1 MPLKPFHPWRQGPVS
16 SGRRPVRSAPRAW
29 RAAMVAAFAAGACF
43 SALAQSSTASTGSR
57 SVSEWLTRMHEASRQ
72 RAYTGT
78 LVVSAGAAMSASKI
92 WHVCDGQQQVERIDS
107 LTGAPR
113 TTIRRNNEVITFVP
127 ESKTAVVEKRESLGL
142 FPDMGRTP
150 SNQIPQFYS
159 AREVGVQ
166 RVAGHLADTV
176 EILPR
181 DEWRFGYRIWSE
193 QQSGLVVKIQ
203 TLGEQGAVLE
213 QVAFT
218 ELQLD
223 APVSMDKLK
232 QAMKDTR
239 GYEVIKPALK
249 KTTAEAQGWRLK
261 EAIPGFQSMSCHT
274 RETAQALPPGQAP
287 MQWVFSDGLASV
299 SLFVEPFDEQR
310 HRQEKPAAVGATHSV
325 GRRVGD
331 HWVTAMGEVPVATL
345 KRFIQAIERT
355 QP

>member
-1 MPLKPFHPWRQGPVS
+1 MSLTPFRAWRRGSLSAV
-16 SGRRPVRSAPRAW
+16 RHPVRSAPRAW
-29 RAAMVAAFAAGACF
+29 RVAMVAALTAGACV
-43 SALAQSSTASTGSR
+43 SVLAQPAPAPTSSR
-57 SVSEWLTRMHEASRQ
+57 SVSEWLSRMHEASRQ
-72 RAYTGT
+72 RSYTGT

-113 TTIRRNNEVITFVP
+113 TTIRRNNEVITFAP
-127 ESKTAVVEKRESLGL
+127 ESKIATVEKRESLGL

-274 RETAQALPPGQAP
+274 REAGQGLAPGQAP

-331 HWVTAMGEVPVATL
+331 HWVTAMGEVPLATL

>member
-1 MPLKPFHPWRQGPVS
+1 
-16 SGRRPVRSAPRAW
+16 
-29 RAAMVAAFAAGACF
+29 MVAALTAGACV
-43 SALAQSSTASTGSR
+43 SVLAQPAPAPTSSR
-57 SVSEWLTRMHEASRQ
+57 SVSEWLSRMHEASRQ
-72 RAYTGT
+72 RSYTGT

-113 TTIRRNNEVITFVP
+113 TTIRRNNEVITFAP
-127 ESKTAVVEKRESLGL
+127 ESKTATVEKRESLGL

-181 DEWRFGYRIWSE
+181 DEWPFGYRIWSE

-249 KTTAEAQGWRLK
+249 KTTAEAQLG
-261 EAIPGFQSMSCHT
+261 G
-274 RETAQALPPGQAP
+274 
-287 MQWVFSDGLASV
+287 
-299 SLFVEPFDEQR
+299 
-310 HRQEKPAAVGATHSV
+310 
-325 GRRVGD
+325 
-331 HWVTAMGEVPVATL
+331 
-345 KRFIQAIERT
+345 
-355 QP
+355 

>member
-1 MPLKPFHPWRQGPVS
+1 MSLTPLRAWRRGS
-16 SGRRPVRSAPRAW
+16 LSAMRHPVRSAPRAW
-29 RAAMVAAFAAGACF
+29 RVAMVAALTAGACVTV
-43 SALAQSSTASTGSR
+43 LAQPAPAPTSSR
-57 SVSEWLTRMHEASRQ
+57 SVSEWLSRMHEASRQ
-72 RAYTGT
+72 RSYTGT

-113 TTIRRNNEVITFVP
+113 TTIRRNNEVITFAP
-127 ESKTAVVEKRESLGL
+127 ESKTATVEKRESLGL

-274 RETAQALPPGQAP
+274 REAGQGLAPGQAP

-331 HWVTAMGEVPVATL
+331 HWVTAMGEVPLATL

>member
-1 MPLKPFHPWRQGPVS
+1 MSLTPFRAWRRGSLSAV
-16 SGRRPVRSAPRAW
+16 RHPVRSSPRAW
-29 RAAMVAAFAAGACF
+29 RVAMVAALTAGACV
-43 SALAQSSTASTGSR
+43 SVLAQPAPAPTSSR
-57 SVSEWLTRMHEASRQ
+57 SVSEWLSRMHEASRQ
-72 RAYTGT
+72 RSYTGT

-113 TTIRRNNEVITFVP
+113 TTIRRNNEVITFAP
-127 ESKTAVVEKRESLGL
+127 ESKTATVEKRESLGL

-274 RETAQALPPGQAP
+274 REAGQGLAPGQAP

-331 HWVTAMGEVPVATL
+331 HWVTAMGEVPLATL

>member
-1 MPLKPFHPWRQGPVS
+1 MSLTPFRAWRRGS
-16 SGRRPVRSAPRAW
+16 LSAMRHPVRSAPRAW
-29 RAAMVAAFAAGACF
+29 RVAMVAALTAGACVTV
-43 SALAQSSTASTGSR
+43 LAQPAPAPTSSR
-57 SVSEWLTRMHEASRQ
+57 SVSEWLSRMHEASRQ
-72 RAYTGT
+72 RSYTGT

-113 TTIRRNNEVITFVP
+113 TTIRRNNEVITFAP
-127 ESKTAVVEKRESLGL
+127 ESKTATVEKRESLGL

-150 SNQIPQFYS
+150 SNQIPLFYS

-274 RETAQALPPGQAP
+274 REAGQGLAPGQAP

-331 HWVTAMGEVPVATL
+331 HWVTAMGEVPLATL

>member
-1 MPLKPFHPWRQGPVS
+1 MSLTPFRAWRRGS
-16 SGRRPVRSAPRAW
+16 LSAMRHPVRSAPRAW
-29 RAAMVAAFAAGACF
+29 RVAMVAALTAGACVTV
-43 SALAQSSTASTGSR
+43 LAQPAPAPTSSR
-57 SVSEWLTRMHEASRQ
+57 SVSEWLSRMHEASRQ
-72 RAYTGT
+72 RSYTGT

-113 TTIRRNNEVITFVP
+113 TTIRRNNEVITFAP
-127 ESKTAVVEKRESLGL
+127 ESKTATVEKRESLGL

-274 RETAQALPPGQAP
+274 REAGQGLAPGQAP

-331 HWVTAMGEVPVATL
+331 HWVTAMGEVPLATL

>member
-1 MPLKPFHPWRQGPVS
+1 MSLTPFRAWRRGSLSAV
-16 SGRRPVRSAPRAW
+16 RHPVRSAPRAW
-29 RAAMVAAFAAGACF
+29 RVAMVAALTAGACV
-43 SALAQSSTASTGSR
+43 SVLAQPAPAPTSSR
-57 SVSEWLTRMHEASRQ
+57 SVSEWLSRMHEASRQ
-72 RAYTGT
+72 RSYTGT

-113 TTIRRNNEVITFVP
+113 TTIRRNNEVITFAP
-127 ESKTAVVEKRESLGL
+127 ESKTATVEKRESLGL

-274 RETAQALPPGQAP
+274 REAGQGLAPGQAP

>member
-1 MPLKPFHPWRQGPVS
+1 MTN
-16 SGRRPVRSAPRAW
+16 GRRPVRLAPRAW
-29 RAAMVAAFAAGACF
+29 RAAMVAAFAAGACVT
-43 SALAQSSTASTGSR
+43 ALAQAAPVLPGSR
-57 SVSEWLTRMHEASRQ
+57 SVSDWLTRMHEASRQ

-249 KTTAEAQGWRLK
+249 KTTAEAQGWRLR

-274 RETAQALPPGQAP
+274 RETGQALAPGQAP

-325 GRRVGD
+325 GRRIGD

-345 KRFIQAIERT
+345 KRFIQAIERA

>member
-1 MPLKPFHPWRQGPVS
+1 MALKPLNSWRHGSLRV
-16 SGRRPVRSAPRAW
+16 GLRPLGAPTRAW
-29 RAAMVAAFAAGACF
+29 RVAMVAALTAGACLT
-43 SALAQSSTASTGSR
+43 AVAQPAAAQAASR

-78 LVVSAGAAMSASKI
+78 LVVSAGASMSASKI
-92 WHVCDGQQQVERIDS
+92 WHVCDGQQQVERVDS

-113 TTIRRNNEVITFVP
+113 TTIRRNNEVITFAP
-127 ESKTAVVEKRESLGL
+127 ENKTAVVEKRESLGL

-150 SNQIPQFYS
+150 NNQIPQFYT
-159 AREVGVQ
+159 AREVGSQ

-176 EILPR
+176 EIMPR

-193 QQSGLVVKIQ
+193 HQTGLVVKIQ
-203 TLGEQGAVLE
+203 TLGEQGVVLE

-239 GYEVIKPALK
+239 GYEVLKPALR
-249 KTTAEAQGWRLK
+249 KTTPEAQGWRLK

-274 RETAQALPPGQAP
+274 RETGAALAPGQAP

-310 HRQEKPAAVGATHSV
+310 HRQERPAAVGATHSL